1 MDVTDLLELIPLILT
16 LVLAL
21 LLRRTL
27 IALGAGVVLGA
38 LILNDFSPVTSLKYL
53 FNTLTAQFYQQSQ
66 WQWWHL
72 NVLFAM
78 LLLGIMTSLLGR
90 SGAVDEFGHWL
101 SARVHSR
108 RQARMG
114 IIGLGFLVFIDGI
127 FSCLAVGSVGRP
139 IARQYGMSPAQLSYM
154 VDTTASP
161 LCSLV
166 PVASW
171 GPYVMALLAAIS
183 FLPVSALDAFI
194 AIAAVNFYAVSALV
208 LVGLGS
214 LFNWGWS
221 EHIDTAAEVGAT
233 ERAAGHTAHQQ
244 PQPSNT
250 ASPWPLML
258 PLLGLLMGALVFTL
272 ASGASLAKEPG
283 MAAWLAAADVGA
295 AMRNASLTAVVLAA
309 LMALWRGRGRGR
321 GLAPLMIDM
330 LVGLRSMALAV
341 GILLLTW
348 MIGALIKDLGSA
360 ARISALAN
368 DLLSPS
374 LLLAGIFALCA
385 IMAFATGTSWGT
397 FAIMIPLC
405 AQVAQGM
412 APELLLPAL
421 AAVMAGS
428 VFGDHCSPISDTSI
442 LSATASGAAVHEH
455 VTTQLPFALIAA
467 IAALCGFQLLNL
479 GASWGLAW
487 ALTLLTGIG
496 LLWLWQHQ
504 RSSGNLLKQDGQA

>member
-1 MDVTDLLELIPLILT
+1 
-16 LVLAL
+16 
-21 LLRRTL
+21 
-27 IALGAGVVLGA
+27 
-38 LILNDFSPVTSLKYL
+38 
-53 FNTLTAQFYQQSQ
+53 
-66 WQWWHL
+66 
-72 NVLFAM
+72 
-78 LLLGIMTSLLGR
+78 
-90 SGAVDEFGHWL
+90 
-101 SARVHSR
+101 
-108 RQARMG
+108 
-114 IIGLGFLVFIDGI
+114 
-127 FSCLAVGSVGRP
+127 
-139 IARQYGMSPAQLSYM
+139 
-154 VDTTASP
+154 
-161 LCSLV
+161 
-166 PVASW
+166 
-171 GPYVMALLAAIS
+171 
-183 FLPVSALDAFI
+183 
-194 AIAAVNFYAVSALV
+194 
-208 LVGLGS
+208 
-214 LFNWGWS
+214 
-221 EHIDTAAEVGAT
+221 
-233 ERAAGHTAHQQ
+233 
-244 PQPSNT
+244 
-250 ASPWPLML
+250 
-258 PLLGLLMGALVFTL
+258 
-272 ASGASLAKEPG
+272 

-309 LMALWRGRGRGR
+309 LMALWCGR
-321 GLAPLMIDM
+321 GLHPLMIDM

-479 GASWGLAW
+479 GASWWLAW
-487 ALTLLTGIG
+487 AMTLMVGIG
-496 LLWLWQHQ
+496 LLLLWQLKQ
-504 RSSGNLLKQDGQA
+504 SSGNLLKQDGQA